1 VNLRREARWIGVIAA
16 IMVVALG
23 CAAYILSH
31 ERVRSPLDHAYVM
44 RAAFTNV
51 SAVLPSAGEPVTI
64 AGVQVGQIA
73 AVRLVEG
80 HGVLDLRMQEHQVPR
95 LHAGTRAAL
104 IPNTP
109 AKDLQVDL
117 VPGDPAGPS
126 LPRGATI
133 PLALTTTP
141 VDSDELLRTLDA
153 DNRQWLRTLI
163 TDLGTGLDGRGRD
176 LRSLLRSLGPTSA
189 QLERIGALLA
199 SRRHALPRLVHNL
212 GVLTA
217 AAGQEGDA
225 LTTVV
230 RSGHAT
236 VSALAGQ
243 DRALGRSLTLL
254 PGTLATLH
262 GTLAH
267 TGPFARSLRRTLVAL
282 NPTLDRLPSTVA
294 QAPDALR
301 GLLPLPLAPLRRFTT
316 AAGPLTGPVR
326 SASRDIG
333 AAIAPLTTAFKVLE
347 QTTNAMNHQAAD
359 GTRSYLFWFAW
370 FAHNANSMVSTEDAH
385 GAAWRG
391 IGLLSCDSL
400 AQPGALGQVMHLIL
414 GSSSGCP

>member
-1 VNLRREARWIGVIAA
+1 MNLRREARWIGVIAA
-16 IMVVALG
+16 IMAVAVG
-23 CAAYILSH
+23 CAVYILGH

-51 SAVLPSAGEPVTI
+51 GAVLPSAGEPVTV

-73 AVRLVEG
+73 AVHLVEG
-80 HGVLDLRMQEHQVPR
+80 HGVLDLRLQEGQAPVMR
-95 LHAGTRAAL
+95 RGTRAAL
-104 IPNTP
+104 VPNTP
-109 AKDLQVDL
+109 AKDMQVDL
-117 VPGDPAGPS
+117 MPGDRTGPP
-126 LPRGATI
+126 LPHGATI

-141 VDSDELLRTLDA
+141 ADADELLRTLDA
-153 DNRQWLRTLI
+153 DTRQWLRTLI
-163 TDLGTGLDGRGRD
+163 TDAGTGLRGRGRD

-189 QLERIGALLA
+189 QLQRIGELLA
-199 SRRHALPRLVHNL
+199 SRRRTLPRLVHNL

-217 AAGQEGDA
+217 AAAQEGEGVR
-225 LTTVV
+225 TVV
-230 RSGHAT
+230 RSGNAT
-236 VSALAGQ
+236 VSALARQ
-243 DRALGRSLTLL
+243 DRALGASLALL

-282 NPTLDRLPSTVA
+282 RPALDRLPSTVDH
-294 QAPDALR
+294 APDALQ
-301 GLLPLPLAPLRRFTT
+301 GLLPLPLAPLRRFTR
-316 AAGPLTGPVR
+316 AAAPLITPVR

-333 AAIAPLTTAFKVLE
+333 AAIAPLSTAFEVLE
-347 QTTNAMNHQAAD
+347 QTTNAMDYQGAD
-359 GTRSYLFWFAW
+359 GVKSYLFWFAW

-400 AQPGALGQVMHLIL
+400 AQPGALGQVMHLL
-414 GSSSGCP
+414 VGTSSGCP